1 MLRRRHGYNGDVTSV
16 MTMRQRQAIFWLGS
30 YLLLVLMPLFIL
42 LLAPVPAKQGFWW
55 DAGIG
60 LGFSAL
66 IMLVMQFFITA
77 RLKRP
82 AAPFGMDVIYYFHR
96 YLGYALL
103 AVVLGHPLLLVIA
116 NPAIVTDFQLSSLS
130 WAIVSGMLALALM
143 LIVVAVSAWRK
154 QLRIPYDIWRLTH
167 LLLALGVAGLALVHL
182 WTIDY
187 YSATPAVAGLWVI
200 IALSLP
206 LVGIQVRLIRPWQ
219 LVRRP
224 WTVTDIAE
232 EQGDC
237 WTLTLTPDGHQGL
250 SFLPGQFA
258 WLSLGHSPLAMQE
271 HPFSIASAPRRDG
284 SLQFTIKEL
293 GDFTNDIGKTQK
305 GQRAYVDGPYGVFSY
320 DRHPGAPGYVF
331 IAGGIGIAPLIG
343 MIQALAD
350 RGDQRHHV
358 MFSAHSEWQRIPR
371 RDELLALSKRL
382 NLTLVFVLEDPP
394 NLDDMPDCHGESGYI
409 TLEML
414 KTYLPDEFQHYQYF
428 MCGPLPMLN
437 AVRDSLDKLQVPATQ
452 IHSELFDMA

>member
-1 MLRRRHGYNGDVTSV
+1 MDVRAIVLVIT
-16 MTMRQRQAIFWLGS
+16 TRQRHAVFWLAS
-30 YLLLVLMPLFIL
+30 YLLLVLAPLFFL

-103 AVVLGHPLLLVIA
+103 VVVLSHPLMLVIA
-116 NPAIVTDFQLSSLS
+116 NPAIITDFQLSSLS
-130 WAIVSGMLALALM
+130 WAIVSGMLALGGI
-143 LIVVAVSAWRK
+143 LIVVAVAVWRK

-167 LLLALGVAGLALVHL
+167 LLLALAAALLAFIHM

-187 YSATPAVAGLWVI
+187 YSGTPAVAWLWIV

-219 LVRRP
+219 LTRRP
-224 WTVTDIAE
+224 WSVTNIVE
-232 EQGDC
+232 EQGNC
-237 WTLTLTPDGHQGL
+237 WTLTVTPDGHSGL
-250 SFLPGQFA
+250 NFQPGQFV
-258 WLSLGHSPLAMQE
+258 WLSLGHSPFAMQE
-271 HPFSIASAPRRDG
+271 HPFSIASAPREDG

-293 GDFTNDIGKTQK
+293 GDFTDNIGETEK
-305 GQRAYVDGPYGVFSY
+305 GQRAYVDGPYGVFSC
-320 DRHPGAPGYVF
+320 DRHPDAPGYVF
-331 IAGGIGIAPLIG
+331 VGGGIGIAPLLG

-350 RGDQRHHV
+350 RNDQRRHV
-358 MFSAHSEWQRIPR
+358 MFSAHSEWARIPR
-371 RDELLALSKRL
+371 RDELLELSKRL
-382 NLTLVFVLEDPP
+382 NLALVFVLEDPP
-394 NLDDMPDCHGESGYI
+394 NLDEVPDWHGESGYI
-409 TLEML
+409 TLDML
-414 KTYLPDEFQHYQYF
+414 KKYLPDGFEDYQYF
-428 MCGPLPMLN
+428 MCGPLPMLT
-437 AVRDSLDKLQVPATQ
+437 AVRESLDKLQVSPAQ

>member
-1 MLRRRHGYNGDVTSV
+1 MSGATALVIT
-16 MTMRQRQAIFWLGS
+16 TRQRHAVFWLTS
-30 YLLLVLMPLFIL
+30 YLLLVLAPLFFL

-103 AVVLGHPLLLVIA
+103 VVVLSHPLLLVIG
-116 NPAIVTDFQLSSLS
+116 NPAIITDFQLSSLS
-130 WAIVSGMLALALM
+130 WAIVSGMLALGGI
-143 LIVVAVSAWRK
+143 LIVVAVSVWRK

-167 LLLALGVAGLALVHL
+167 LLLALAAALLAFIHM

-187 YSATPAVAGLWVI
+187 YSGTPAVAWLWLV
-200 IALSLP
+200 IALFLP

-219 LVRRP
+219 LTRRP
-224 WTVTDIAE
+224 WSVTNIAE
-232 EQGDC
+232 EKGNC
-237 WTLTLTPDGHQGL
+237 WTLTVTPNGHSGL
-250 SFLPGQFA
+250 NFQPGQFV
-258 WLSLGHSPLAMQE
+258 WLSLGHSPFAMQE
-271 HPFSIASAPRRDG
+271 HPFSIASAPREDG

-293 GDFTNDIGKTQK
+293 GDFTDNIGETEK
-305 GQRAYVDGPYGVFSY
+305 GQRAYVDGPYGVFSC
-320 DRHPGAPGYVF
+320 DRHPDAPGYVF
-331 IAGGIGIAPLIG
+331 VGGGIGIAPLLG

-350 RGDQRHHV
+350 RKDQRRHV
-358 MFSAHSEWQRIPR
+358 MFSAHSEWARIPR
-371 RDELLALSKRL
+371 RDELLELSKRL

-394 NLDDMPDCHGESGYI
+394 NLDDVPDWHGESGYI
-409 TLEML
+409 TLDML
-414 KTYLPDEFQHYQYF
+414 KKYLPDGFENYQYF

-437 AVRDSLDKLQVPATQ
+437 AVRESLDELQVSPPQ